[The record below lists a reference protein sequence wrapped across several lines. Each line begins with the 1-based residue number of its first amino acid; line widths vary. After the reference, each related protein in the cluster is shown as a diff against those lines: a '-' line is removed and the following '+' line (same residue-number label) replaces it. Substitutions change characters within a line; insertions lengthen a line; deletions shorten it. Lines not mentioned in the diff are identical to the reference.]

1 MRICAPHRRSI
12 SSSLVGYKKKSNKCN
27 LYGMIMNP
35 NDFRFMRRGK
45 QLFDLKRE
53 DVALLKPIRQRGTKT
68 DHALL
73 LLHGFTSSPAVYR
86 YLIPQL
92 HQYDALFC
100 PALPGHAD
108 SITAFAQ
115 AKAKD
120 WLECATQECDVLFKE
135 YQKVDVLGLSLGG
148 ILACQL
154 SAHFTF
160 NHMFLLAPALKL
172 QMNTHQNL
180 KLLIALQKLGF
191 CELRGRAGNLT
202 TNEYAEI
209 SYRKIP
215 IPALIELFTL
225 INEYQWV
232 TPNCPIDLFLGTHD
246 SVVASKEVEKMFS
259 HLPNTAIH
267 WLTHSAHVLPLDNDL
282 DMIVQC
288 INQRTPGAKPS
299 PLLGEEEMLATG
311 I

>member
-1 MRICAPHRRSI
+1 
-12 SSSLVGYKKKSNKCN
+12 
-27 LYGMIMNP
+27 MNP

-53 DVALLKPIRQRGTKT
+53 DFALLKPIRQLGTKQ
-68 DHALL
+68 DRALL

-92 HQYDALFC
+92 NHYDALVC
-100 PALPGHAD
+100 PVLPGHGD
-108 SITAFAQ
+108 SIAAFAQ
-115 AKAKD
+115 ATAND
-120 WLECATQECDVLFKE
+120 SLECVSQECDALFKE
-135 YQKVDVLGLSLGG
+135 YQKVDVLGLSFGG

-154 SAHFTF
+154 SARFTF

-172 QMNTHQNL
+172 QMNTHQYL
-180 KLLIALQKLGF
+180 KLLTALQKFGF
-191 CELRGRAGNLT
+191 CELRGRAGNLI
-202 TNEYAEI
+202 TNTYAEI

-259 HLPNTAIH
+259 HLPNTTIH
-267 WLTHSAHVLPLDNDL
+267 WLVNSAHVLPLDNDL
-282 DMIVQC
+282 DMIAQC
-288 INQRTPGAKPS
+288 INQRILEGKSS
-299 PLLGEEEMLATG
+299 PLLGEEMLVTG
-311 I
+311 IQE